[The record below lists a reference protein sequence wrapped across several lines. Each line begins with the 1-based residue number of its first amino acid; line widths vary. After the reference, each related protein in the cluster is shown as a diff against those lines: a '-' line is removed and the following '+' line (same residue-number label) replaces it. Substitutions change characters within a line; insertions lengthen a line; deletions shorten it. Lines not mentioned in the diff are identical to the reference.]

1 MKNVEIRM
9 EEIRDKPMLM
19 ETRME
24 VARELRK
31 MVEVQE
37 PVEMLEVLERSEVIY
52 LIGINSI
59 QKTSLSN
66 NIICHEVRA
75 IPCTLHFSI

>member
-1 MKNVEIRM
+1 M
-9 EEIRDKPMLM
+9 EEIRDKLMLM

-37 PVEMLEVLERSEVIY
+37 PVEMLEVLERSEVIH

-59 QKTSLSN
+59 QKRYLYK
-66 NIICHEVRA
+66 
-75 IPCTLHFSI
+75 FK

>member
-1 MKNVEIRM
+1 MKSVEIRM
-9 EEIRDKPMLM
+9 EEIRDKLMLM

-37 PVEMLEVLERSEVIY
+37 PVEMLEVLERNEVIY

-59 QKTSLSN
+59 
-66 NIICHEVRA
+66 
-75 IPCTLHFSI
+75 

>member
-1 MKNVEIRM
+1 MKSVEIRM
-9 EEIRDKPMLM
+9 EEIRDKLMLM

-37 PVEMLEVLERSEVIY
+37 PVEMLEVLERNEVIY

-59 QKTSLSN
+59 QKRSLSK
-66 NIICHEVRA
+66 I
-75 IPCTLHFSI
+75 

>member
-1 MKNVEIRM
+1 MKSVEIRM
-9 EEIRDKPMLM
+9 EEIRDKLMLM

-52 LIGINSI
+52 
-59 QKTSLSN
+59 
-66 NIICHEVRA
+66 
-75 IPCTLHFSI
+75 

>member
-1 MKNVEIRM
+1 MKSVEIRM
-9 EEIRDKPMLM
+9 EEIRDKLMLM

-52 LIGINSI
+52 LIGMNSI
-59 QKTSLSN
+59 QKRSLN
-66 NIICHEVRA
+66 L
-75 IPCTLHFSI
+75 P

>member
-1 MKNVEIRM
+1 MKSVEIRM
-9 EEIRDKPMLM
+9 EEIRDKLMLM

-37 PVEMLEVLERSEVIY
+37 PVEMLEVLERSEVIH
-52 LIGINSI
+52 LKGINSI
-59 QKTSLSN
+59 QKRSLN
-66 NIICHEVRA
+66 L
-75 IPCTLHFSI
+75 P

>member
-1 MKNVEIRM
+1 MK
-9 EEIRDKPMLM
+9 EIRDKLMLM

-37 PVEMLEVLERSEVIY
+37 PVEMLEVLERSEVKY

-59 QKTSLSN
+59 QK
-66 NIICHEVRA
+66 R
-75 IPCTLHFSI
+75 F

>member
-1 MKNVEIRM
+1 MKSVEIRM
-9 EEIRDKPMLM
+9 EEIRDKLMLM

-52 LIGINSI
+52 SIGMNSL
-59 QKTSLSN
+59 QKRSYNL
-66 NIICHEVRA
+66 
-75 IPCTLHFSI
+75 P

>member
-1 MKNVEIRM
+1 MKSVEIRM
-9 EEIRDKPMLM
+9 EEIRDKLMLM

-31 MVEVQE
+31 LVEVQE

-52 LIGINSI
+52 LNGMNSI
-59 QKTSLSN
+59 QKRSLYN
-66 NIICHEVRA
+66 L
-75 IPCTLHFSI
+75 P

>member
-1 MKNVEIRM
+1 MG
-9 EEIRDKPMLM
+9 EIRDKLMPM

-37 PVEMLEVLERSEVIY
+37 PVEMLEVLERSEVTY

-59 QKTSLSN
+59 QKRS

>member
-1 MKNVEIRM
+1 M
-9 EEIRDKPMLM
+9 EELRDKLMLM

-52 LIGINSI
+52 LNGMNSI
-59 QKTSLSN
+59 QKTSLYN
-66 NIICHEVRA
+66 L
-75 IPCTLHFSI
+75 P

>member
-1 MKNVEIRM
+1 M

-31 MVEVQE
+31 MVEAQE
-37 PVEMLEVLERSEVIY
+37 PVEMLEVLERSEVIH
-52 LIGINSI
+52 LMGINSI
-59 QKTSLSN
+59 QKRSLYN
-66 NIICHEVRA
+66 L
-75 IPCTLHFSI
+75 P

>member
-1 MKNVEIRM
+1 MKSVEIRM
-9 EEIRDKPMLM
+9 EEIRDKLMLM

-52 LIGINSI
+52 LNGMNSI
-59 QKTSLSN
+59 QKRSN
-66 NIICHEVRA
+66 L
-75 IPCTLHFSI
+75 P

>member
-1 MKNVEIRM
+1 MKSVEIRM
-9 EEIRDKPMLM
+9 EEIRDKLMLM

-52 LIGINSI
+52 LIGINPI
-59 QKTSLSN
+59 QKRSLY
-66 NIICHEVRA
+66 IL
-75 IPCTLHFSI
+75 P

>member
-1 MKNVEIRM
+1 MKSVEIRM
-9 EEIRDKPMLM
+9 EEIRDKLMLM

-52 LIGINSI
+52 LMRINSN
-59 QKTSLSN
+59 QKRSL
-66 NIICHEVRA
+66 
-75 IPCTLHFSI
+75 

>member
-9 EEIRDKPMLM
+9 EEIRDKLMLM

-52 LIGINSI
+52 SIGINSM
-59 QKTSLSN
+59 QKRSN
-66 NIICHEVRA
+66 L
-75 IPCTLHFSI
+75 P

>member
-52 LIGINSI
+52 LNGMNSI
-59 QKTSLSN
+59 QKRSN
-66 NIICHEVRA
+66 L
-75 IPCTLHFSI
+75 P

>member
-9 EEIRDKPMLM
+9 EEIRDKLMLM

-59 QKTSLSN
+59 QKTSL
-66 NIICHEVRA
+66 
-75 IPCTLHFSI
+75 

>member
-1 MKNVEIRM
+1 MKSVEIRM
-9 EEIRDKPMLM
+9 EEIRDKLMLM

-24 VARELRK
+24 VARESRK
-31 MVEVQE
+31 MAQAQE

-59 QKTSLSN
+59 QKRSN
-66 NIICHEVRA
+66 F
-75 IPCTLHFSI
+75 P

>member
-1 MKNVEIRM
+1 MKSVEIRM
-9 EEIRDKPMLM
+9 EEIRDKLMLM

-52 LIGINSI
+52 LMRVNSN
-59 QKTSLSN
+59 QKRSL
-66 NIICHEVRA
+66 
-75 IPCTLHFSI
+75 

>member
-1 MKNVEIRM
+1 MKSVEIRM
-9 EEIRDKPMLM
+9 EEIRDKLMLM

-59 QKTSLSN
+59 QNISLYF
-66 NIICHEVRA
+66 A
-75 IPCTLHFSI
+75 MK

>member
-1 MKNVEIRM
+1 MKSVEIRM
-9 EEIRDKPMLM
+9 EEIRDKLMLM

-52 LIGINSI
+52 LIGMNSI
-59 QKTSLSN
+59 QKTSL
-66 NIICHEVRA
+66 
-75 IPCTLHFSI
+75 

>member
-1 MKNVEIRM
+1 MKSVEIRM
-9 EEIRDKPMLM
+9 EEIRDKLMLM

-37 PVEMLEVLERSEVIY
+37 QVEMLEVLERSEVIY

-59 QKTSLSN
+59 QKRSE
-66 NIICHEVRA
+66 I
-75 IPCTLHFSI
+75 

>member
-1 MKNVEIRM
+1 MKSVEIRM
-9 EEIRDKPMLM
+9 EEIRDKLMLM

-37 PVEMLEVLERSEVIY
+37 PVEMLEVLERNEVIY

-59 QKTSLSN
+59 QKRSL
-66 NIICHEVRA
+66 
-75 IPCTLHFSI
+75 

>member
-1 MKNVEIRM
+1 MKSVEIRM
-9 EEIRDKPMLM
+9 EEIRDKLMLM

-52 LIGINSI
+52 SIGINSM
-59 QKTSLSN
+59 QKRSL
-66 NIICHEVRA
+66 
-75 IPCTLHFSI
+75 L

>member
-9 EEIRDKPMLM
+9 EEIRDKLMLM

-31 MVEVQE
+31 MVEAQE
-37 PVEMLEVLERSEVIY
+37 PVEMLEVLERSEVIN
-52 LIGINSI
+52 LIGMNSI
-59 QKTSLSN
+59 QKRSLY
-66 NIICHEVRA
+66 HL
-75 IPCTLHFSI
+75 P

>member
-1 MKNVEIRM
+1 MKSVEIRM
-9 EEIRDKPMLM
+9 EEIRDKLMLM

-37 PVEMLEVLERSEVIY
+37 PVEMLEVLERSEVTY

-59 QKTSLSN
+59 QKRS
-66 NIICHEVRA
+66 
-75 IPCTLHFSI
+75 

>member
-9 EEIRDKPMLM
+9 EKIRDKLILM

-24 VARELRK
+24 VARELQK

-37 PVEMLEVLERSEVIY
+37 PLEMLEVLERSEVTY

-59 QKTSLSN
+59 QKRSL
-66 NIICHEVRA
+66 
-75 IPCTLHFSI
+75 